1 LPPSA
6 KEPDANDSPIEAFGK
21 RYRDLLCSMG
31 YHDRMKHFIRDTIIL
46 FLLAWLV
53 APVVGLL
60 LLLILLAFLG

>member
-1 LPPSA
+1 
-6 KEPDANDSPIEAFGK
+6 
-21 RYRDLLCSMG
+21 MG

-46 FLLAWLV
+46 FLPAWLV